1 MIRIFLPLAIV
12 AAIFFGPMFVE
23 KSEGELRGETVS
35 VVSGDYFIGN
45 AVECVRNLTVPIG
58 EECASTGKLRDG
70 KNKET
75 TMVGS
80 ALSWASILAGLAA
93 ALAIPGLLPFIGRI
107 TSIAT
112 VAAGLA
118 SLAALGLFLTN
129 MLGSEAGLAG
139 VQWGAYLAA
148 GLALLT
154 TISGLSGMRGR

>member
-1 MIRIFLPLAIV
+1 
-12 AAIFFGPMFVE
+12 
-23 KSEGELRGETVS
+23 
-35 VVSGDYFIGN
+35 VSGDYFIGN

-80 ALSWASILAGLAA
+80 ALSWASVLAGLAA
-93 ALAIPGLLPFIGRI
+93 VLAIPGLLPFIGRI
-107 TSIAT
+107 TSIVT
-112 VAAGLA
+112 VAAGLV
-118 SLAALGLFLTN
+118 SLGALGLFLTN

-148 GLALLT
+148 GLSLLT